1 MTIENSELT
10 TDDTLKASIEVTNT
24 GDMAGEEIVQLYVG
38 FKNSQI
44 DRPVKLLRGFDK
56 IKLQPGETK
65 IVPFEVKIED
75 LAWYDPEAKEWKVEE
90 MEYELYM
97 GPSSSADQLLK
108 DEFEVTNFMK

>member
-1 MTIENSELT
+1 M
-10 TDDTLKASIEVTNT
+10 
-24 GDMAGEEIVQLYVG
+24 
-38 FKNSQI
+38 
-44 DRPVKLLRGFDK
+44 LRGFDK

-65 IVPFEVKIED
+65 VVPFEVKIDD